1 MYYLLDLAIW
11 KNELGRVLYLAE
23 VLTEGYKI
31 EKVSVKV
38 SYIRILFWKLGVL
51 SNWGGYGVVKKFKIS
66 AWFDKSSTAYTNC
79 CFT

>member
-38 SYIRILFWKLGVL
+38 SYIRILFLGTG
-51 SNWGGYGVVKKFKIS
+51 SVKQLRRLRS
-66 AWFDKSSTAYTNC
+66 C
-79 CFT
+79 